1 MRTKSLAFLAGI
13 IWLTAGFNICQIGV
27 ATWKRLDTTSV
38 VTIIGSIVTMI
49 LFSSMFIKMLFRN
62 VRRIQ
67 QIDIERRKLWNI
79 MSTKSYFIMAFMIM
93 LGILLRRCPAITSSF
108 IAPFYVGL
116 GVCIN
121 DSRRDICLCF
131 FLSKEFI
138 ALAKKVNLDYSMT
151 CTVLYITTTSAK
163 FFS

>member
-1 MRTKSLAFLAGI
+1 MRTKTLAFIAGI
-13 IWLTAGFNICQIGV
+13 SWLAAGFNICQIGV

-79 MSTKSYFIMAFMIM
+79 MSIKSYFIMAFMIM
-93 LGILLRRCPAITSSF
+93 LGILLRRCPAITPSF

-116 GVCIN
+116 GSALMTAGVIYA
-121 DSRRDICLCF
+121 SAFLCP
-131 FLSKEFI
+131 K
-138 ALAKKVNLDYSMT
+138 NL
-151 CTVLYITTTSAK
+151 
-163 FFS
+163 